1 MASTDEYAGLRQE
14 EALKL
19 YLKEERQMSQPDID
33 DFMRVY
39 STLTIEEV
47 SELLFELIGKSI
59 YRTCPVDMNT
69 FMQDPYFLGTIY
81 GDSIFPVWKKLLPEI
96 YPAPL
101 CKAYEEIILST
112 ATRCFGKGFKVLMA
126 DGRVKNIEHIVVGDK
141 VMGADN
147 KPKTVIALQHGIDQM
162 YKITPSKG
170 MDSFTCNQ
178 HHTLFLRKTRDRHK
192 PDEFVEMTA
201 KEYYEN
207 IPERHK
213 ENYYRLW
220 RADLIEFP
228 EQTEKLPIDPYIFG
242 TWLGDGHTASMRLT
256 TADEELKDAWREYAE
271 SLDESLCMK
280 YRESQLPNRQKP
292 QWDISISLAD
302 VSLARVKG
310 NPFKRYL
317 NKLVKEY
324 GHKRI
329 PHEYLT
335 SSVENRRAVLAGII
349 DTDGYF
355 DNRSKGVRAGS
366 RTITTKY
373 ADLAEDYAF
382 LARSLGFRATI
393 KERHKKLSYKEG
405 VIYTSYD
412 VNITGNM
419 QDLPIRLPRKQSI
432 RVSNR
437 CLRTSKFDIEPIG
450 LGEYFG
456 FTIDDE
462 KGLFLSRDG
471 GFSHNCGKSTLIA
484 ISFAYEIMLMLCMI
498 NPAKTLL
505 GKMSGSLVMAI
516 LSKDNQTAVSQVA
529 TDLYKILTLSPYFQS
544 IIEGDLPFSN
554 IEKKGVQVTD
564 SVLLKAGSSLATLVG
579 ADLFAC
585 CLDEA
590 NIGTTKIAAEKLV
603 ETRLQL
609 WQHAIDRRKATLD
622 KAPAGT
628 GIMLITSSPTEE
640 NDVIKARIDQ
650 VRNSGIPNVRIV
662 DNLAR
667 WEARGTHA
675 TDTFDFFIGSDTKD
689 PCLLEDVPDLILTPE
704 EAKERV
710 FKIPRTIEYLDAFR
724 NEPIR
729 AIQEMLGRRT
739 NPENSFFRSV
749 SAFERVFY
757 KDNDIFSKD
766 EIFLTLNGNIDLSDC
781 LIDKEYFMHPHDP
794 ECYRYIHLDIAS
806 KQDRFGM
813 ASVYSKRVKF
823 NSEEGIETSKR
834 MYFVDFCL
842 GLKARGGDAVD
853 ILKALDFIYQIK
865 KQGYPVKL
873 VTTDSHQGELSRQY
887 LQKISNR
894 TVKTD
899 YQSVEKTKDAYF
911 NLKNAILTEAL
922 VGYKNP
928 ILTKE
933 LKNLRE
939 TEKRVQKPTG
949 NNYSDDMSDALAG
962 ALYSCT
968 VDKYYMKTNE
978 GVTDLITQF
987 KSQQSYNRLYGKQS
1001 YNFRPFGM

>member
-1 MASTDEYAGLRQE
+1 MASTNEYSGLRQE

-39 STLTIEEV
+39 STLSIEEV

-59 YRTCPVDMNT
+59 YRTCPVDMKT

-112 ATRCFGKGFKVLMA
+112 ATRCFGKGFKVALFE
-126 DGRVKNIEHIVVGDK
+126 GGERNIEDIRVGDILL
-141 VMGADN
+141 GPD
-147 KPKTVIALQHGIDQM
+147 KTERRVLRTTSGIGKM
-162 YKITPSKG
+162 YQITFDKET
-170 MDSFTCNQ
+170 FTCNED
-178 HHTLFLRKTRDRHK
+178 HDLTLKTLD
-192 PDEFVEMTA
+192 DECVLVQVKDFVQLDKNEQS
-201 KEYYEN
+201 KYYL
-207 IPERHK
+207 
-213 ENYYRLW
+213 Y
-220 RADLIEFP
+220 D
-228 EQTEKLPIDPYIFG
+228 ID
-242 TWLGDGHTASMRLT
+242 
-256 TADEELKDAWREYAE
+256 
-271 SLDESLCMK
+271 
-280 YRESQLPNRQKP
+280 N
-292 QWDISISLAD
+292 
-302 VSLARVKG
+302 
-310 NPFKRYL
+310 
-317 NKLVKEY
+317 NKFAFE
-324 GHKRI
+324 
-329 PHEYLT
+329 
-335 SSVENRRAVLAGII
+335 II
-349 DTDGYF
+349 
-355 DNRSKGVRAGS
+355 
-366 RTITTKY
+366 
-373 ADLAEDYAF
+373 
-382 LARSLGFRATI
+382 
-393 KERHKKLSYKEG
+393 
-405 VIYTSYD
+405 
-412 VNITGNM
+412 
-419 QDLPIRLPRKQSI
+419 
-432 RVSNR
+432 
-437 CLRTSKFDIEPIG
+437 
-450 LGEYFG
+450 
-456 FTIDDE
+456 E
-462 KGLFLSRDG
+462 KGLG
-471 GFSHNCGKSTLIA
+471 VYYGFEIDKDKKFVGLKRTVHHNCGKSTLIA

-675 TDTFDFFIGSDTKD
+675 TETFDFFIGSDTKD

-794 ECYRYIHLDIAS
+794 ECFRYIHLDIAS

-813 ASVYSKRVKF
+813 ASVYSKRIKF

-978 GVTDLITQF
+978 SVTDLITQF

>member
-112 ATRCFGKGFKVLMA
+112 ATRA
-126 DGRVKNIEHIVVGDK
+126 
-141 VMGADN
+141 
-147 KPKTVIALQHGIDQM
+147 
-162 YKITPSKG
+162 
-170 MDSFTCNQ
+170 
-178 HHTLFLRKTRDRHK
+178 
-192 PDEFVEMTA
+192 
-201 KEYYEN
+201 
-207 IPERHK
+207 
-213 ENYYRLW
+213 
-220 RADLIEFP
+220 
-228 EQTEKLPIDPYIFG
+228 
-242 TWLGDGHTASMRLT
+242 
-256 TADEELKDAWREYAE
+256 
-271 SLDESLCMK
+271 
-280 YRESQLPNRQKP
+280 
-292 QWDISISLAD
+292 
-302 VSLARVKG
+302 
-310 NPFKRYL
+310 
-317 NKLVKEY
+317 
-324 GHKRI
+324 
-329 PHEYLT
+329 
-335 SSVENRRAVLAGII
+335 
-349 DTDGYF
+349 
-355 DNRSKGVRAGS
+355 
-366 RTITTKY
+366 
-373 ADLAEDYAF
+373 
-382 LARSLGFRATI
+382 
-393 KERHKKLSYKEG
+393 
-405 VIYTSYD
+405 
-412 VNITGNM
+412 
-419 QDLPIRLPRKQSI
+419 
-432 RVSNR
+432 
-437 CLRTSKFDIEPIG
+437 
-450 LGEYFG
+450 
-456 FTIDDE
+456 
-462 KGLFLSRDG
+462 
-471 GFSHNCGKSTLIA
+471 GKSTLIA

-675 TDTFDFFIGSDTKD
+675 TETFDFFIGSDTKD

-794 ECYRYIHLDIAS
+794 ECFRYIHLDIAS

-813 ASVYSKRVKF
+813 ASVYSKRIKF

-978 GVTDLITQF
+978 SVTDLITQF

>member
-112 ATRCFGKGFKVLMA
+112 ATRA
-126 DGRVKNIEHIVVGDK
+126 
-141 VMGADN
+141 
-147 KPKTVIALQHGIDQM
+147 
-162 YKITPSKG
+162 
-170 MDSFTCNQ
+170 
-178 HHTLFLRKTRDRHK
+178 
-192 PDEFVEMTA
+192 
-201 KEYYEN
+201 
-207 IPERHK
+207 
-213 ENYYRLW
+213 
-220 RADLIEFP
+220 
-228 EQTEKLPIDPYIFG
+228 
-242 TWLGDGHTASMRLT
+242 
-256 TADEELKDAWREYAE
+256 
-271 SLDESLCMK
+271 
-280 YRESQLPNRQKP
+280 
-292 QWDISISLAD
+292 
-302 VSLARVKG
+302 
-310 NPFKRYL
+310 
-317 NKLVKEY
+317 
-324 GHKRI
+324 
-329 PHEYLT
+329 
-335 SSVENRRAVLAGII
+335 
-349 DTDGYF
+349 
-355 DNRSKGVRAGS
+355 
-366 RTITTKY
+366 
-373 ADLAEDYAF
+373 
-382 LARSLGFRATI
+382 
-393 KERHKKLSYKEG
+393 
-405 VIYTSYD
+405 
-412 VNITGNM
+412 
-419 QDLPIRLPRKQSI
+419 
-432 RVSNR
+432 
-437 CLRTSKFDIEPIG
+437 
-450 LGEYFG
+450 
-456 FTIDDE
+456 
-462 KGLFLSRDG
+462 
-471 GFSHNCGKSTLIA
+471 GKSTLIA

-622 KAPAGT
+622 TAPAGT
-628 GIMLITSSPTEE
+628 GIMLITPSPTEE

-667 WEARGTHA
+667 WEARGTNA

>member
-112 ATRCFGKGFKVLMA
+112 ATRA
-126 DGRVKNIEHIVVGDK
+126 
-141 VMGADN
+141 
-147 KPKTVIALQHGIDQM
+147 
-162 YKITPSKG
+162 
-170 MDSFTCNQ
+170 
-178 HHTLFLRKTRDRHK
+178 
-192 PDEFVEMTA
+192 
-201 KEYYEN
+201 
-207 IPERHK
+207 
-213 ENYYRLW
+213 
-220 RADLIEFP
+220 
-228 EQTEKLPIDPYIFG
+228 
-242 TWLGDGHTASMRLT
+242 
-256 TADEELKDAWREYAE
+256 
-271 SLDESLCMK
+271 
-280 YRESQLPNRQKP
+280 
-292 QWDISISLAD
+292 
-302 VSLARVKG
+302 
-310 NPFKRYL
+310 
-317 NKLVKEY
+317 
-324 GHKRI
+324 
-329 PHEYLT
+329 
-335 SSVENRRAVLAGII
+335 
-349 DTDGYF
+349 
-355 DNRSKGVRAGS
+355 
-366 RTITTKY
+366 
-373 ADLAEDYAF
+373 
-382 LARSLGFRATI
+382 
-393 KERHKKLSYKEG
+393 
-405 VIYTSYD
+405 
-412 VNITGNM
+412 
-419 QDLPIRLPRKQSI
+419 
-432 RVSNR
+432 
-437 CLRTSKFDIEPIG
+437 
-450 LGEYFG
+450 
-456 FTIDDE
+456 
-462 KGLFLSRDG
+462 
-471 GFSHNCGKSTLIA
+471 GKSTLIA

-794 ECYRYIHLDIAS
+794 ECFRYIHLDIAS

-813 ASVYSKRVKF
+813 ASVYSKRIKF

-978 GVTDLITQF
+978 SVTDLITQF

-1001 YNFRPFGM
+1001 YNFRPFGV

>member
-1 MASTDEYAGLRQE
+1 MANSTEAYEGLKNE
-14 EALKL
+14 EAVRL
-19 YLKEERQMSQPDID
+19 YLKEEQMMSDYDIE

-39 STLTIEEV
+39 DTLSISEV
-47 SELLFELIGKSI
+47 SEMLFEMIGKEI
-59 YRTCPVDMNT
+59 YRTYPPDMKT
-69 FMQDPYFLGTIY
+69 FIHDPYFLGTIY
-81 GDSIFPVWKKLLPEI
+81 GDSIFPVWDNLLPEI

-101 CKAYEEIILST
+101 CKSYDEIILST
-112 ATRCFGKGFKVLMA
+112 ATRC
-126 DGRVKNIEHIVVGDK
+126 
-141 VMGADN
+141 
-147 KPKTVIALQHGIDQM
+147 
-162 YKITPSKG
+162 
-170 MDSFTCNQ
+170 
-178 HHTLFLRKTRDRHK
+178 
-192 PDEFVEMTA
+192 
-201 KEYYEN
+201 
-207 IPERHK
+207 
-213 ENYYRLW
+213 
-220 RADLIEFP
+220 
-228 EQTEKLPIDPYIFG
+228 
-242 TWLGDGHTASMRLT
+242 
-256 TADEELKDAWREYAE
+256 
-271 SLDESLCMK
+271 
-280 YRESQLPNRQKP
+280 
-292 QWDISISLAD
+292 
-302 VSLARVKG
+302 
-310 NPFKRYL
+310 
-317 NKLVKEY
+317 
-324 GHKRI
+324 
-329 PHEYLT
+329 
-335 SSVENRRAVLAGII
+335 
-349 DTDGYF
+349 
-355 DNRSKGVRAGS
+355 
-366 RTITTKY
+366 
-373 ADLAEDYAF
+373 
-382 LARSLGFRATI
+382 
-393 KERHKKLSYKEG
+393 
-405 VIYTSYD
+405 
-412 VNITGNM
+412 
-419 QDLPIRLPRKQSI
+419 
-432 RVSNR
+432 
-437 CLRTSKFDIEPIG
+437 
-450 LGEYFG
+450 
-456 FTIDDE
+456 
-462 KGLFLSRDG
+462 
-471 GFSHNCGKSTLIA
+471 GKSTCIA
-484 ISFAYEIMLMLCMI
+484 ISFAYEIMLLLCMI
-498 NPAKTLL
+498 NPAKTIL
-505 GKMSGSLVMAI
+505 GKASGSLVMGI
-516 LSKDNQTAVSQVA
+516 LSKDNATAVGQVA
-529 TDLYKILTLSPYFQS
+529 TDLYKILTLSPYFQT
-544 IIEGDLPFSN
+544 IIEGDLAFSN
-554 IEKKGVQVTD
+554 IEKKGVAITD
-564 SVLLKAGSSLATLVG
+564 SILVKAGSSLATIVG
-579 ADLFAC
+579 TDLFAC

-609 WQHAIDRRKATLD
+609 WQHAIDRRNATLD

-628 GIMLITSSPTEE
+628 GIMWITSSPTEE

-650 VRNSGIPNVRIV
+650 VNDSGIPNVRVV

>member
-39 STLTIEEV
+39 STLSIEEV

-69 FMQDPYFLGTIY
+69 FLQDPYFLGTIY

-112 ATRCFGKGFKVLMA
+112 ATR
-126 DGRVKNIEHIVVGDK
+126 
-141 VMGADN
+141 
-147 KPKTVIALQHGIDQM
+147 
-162 YKITPSKG
+162 
-170 MDSFTCNQ
+170 
-178 HHTLFLRKTRDRHK
+178 
-192 PDEFVEMTA
+192 
-201 KEYYEN
+201 
-207 IPERHK
+207 
-213 ENYYRLW
+213 
-220 RADLIEFP
+220 
-228 EQTEKLPIDPYIFG
+228 
-242 TWLGDGHTASMRLT
+242 
-256 TADEELKDAWREYAE
+256 
-271 SLDESLCMK
+271 
-280 YRESQLPNRQKP
+280 
-292 QWDISISLAD
+292 
-302 VSLARVKG
+302 
-310 NPFKRYL
+310 
-317 NKLVKEY
+317 
-324 GHKRI
+324 
-329 PHEYLT
+329 
-335 SSVENRRAVLAGII
+335 
-349 DTDGYF
+349 
-355 DNRSKGVRAGS
+355 
-366 RTITTKY
+366 
-373 ADLAEDYAF
+373 
-382 LARSLGFRATI
+382 
-393 KERHKKLSYKEG
+393 
-405 VIYTSYD
+405 
-412 VNITGNM
+412 
-419 QDLPIRLPRKQSI
+419 
-432 RVSNR
+432 
-437 CLRTSKFDIEPIG
+437 
-450 LGEYFG
+450 
-456 FTIDDE
+456 
-462 KGLFLSRDG
+462 
-471 GFSHNCGKSTLIA
+471 CGKSTLIA

-675 TDTFDFFIGSDTKD
+675 TETFDFFIGSDTKD

-724 NEPIR
+724 NEPVR

-794 ECYRYIHLDIAS
+794 ECFRYIHLDIAS

-813 ASVYSKRVKF
+813 ASVYSKRIKF

-834 MYFVDFCL
+834 MYFIDFCL

-978 GVTDLITQF
+978 SVTDLITQF

>member
-112 ATRCFGKGFKVLMA
+112 ATRA
-126 DGRVKNIEHIVVGDK
+126 
-141 VMGADN
+141 
-147 KPKTVIALQHGIDQM
+147 
-162 YKITPSKG
+162 
-170 MDSFTCNQ
+170 
-178 HHTLFLRKTRDRHK
+178 
-192 PDEFVEMTA
+192 
-201 KEYYEN
+201 
-207 IPERHK
+207 
-213 ENYYRLW
+213 
-220 RADLIEFP
+220 
-228 EQTEKLPIDPYIFG
+228 
-242 TWLGDGHTASMRLT
+242 
-256 TADEELKDAWREYAE
+256 
-271 SLDESLCMK
+271 
-280 YRESQLPNRQKP
+280 
-292 QWDISISLAD
+292 
-302 VSLARVKG
+302 
-310 NPFKRYL
+310 
-317 NKLVKEY
+317 
-324 GHKRI
+324 
-329 PHEYLT
+329 
-335 SSVENRRAVLAGII
+335 
-349 DTDGYF
+349 
-355 DNRSKGVRAGS
+355 
-366 RTITTKY
+366 
-373 ADLAEDYAF
+373 
-382 LARSLGFRATI
+382 
-393 KERHKKLSYKEG
+393 
-405 VIYTSYD
+405 
-412 VNITGNM
+412 
-419 QDLPIRLPRKQSI
+419 
-432 RVSNR
+432 
-437 CLRTSKFDIEPIG
+437 
-450 LGEYFG
+450 
-456 FTIDDE
+456 
-462 KGLFLSRDG
+462 
-471 GFSHNCGKSTLIA
+471 GKSTLIA

-794 ECYRYIHLDIAS
+794 ECFRYIHLDIAS

-813 ASVYSKRVKF
+813 ASVYSKRIKF

-978 GVTDLITQF
+978 SVTDLITQF

>member
-112 ATRCFGKGFKVLMA
+112 ATRA
-126 DGRVKNIEHIVVGDK
+126 
-141 VMGADN
+141 
-147 KPKTVIALQHGIDQM
+147 
-162 YKITPSKG
+162 
-170 MDSFTCNQ
+170 
-178 HHTLFLRKTRDRHK
+178 
-192 PDEFVEMTA
+192 
-201 KEYYEN
+201 
-207 IPERHK
+207 
-213 ENYYRLW
+213 
-220 RADLIEFP
+220 
-228 EQTEKLPIDPYIFG
+228 
-242 TWLGDGHTASMRLT
+242 
-256 TADEELKDAWREYAE
+256 
-271 SLDESLCMK
+271 
-280 YRESQLPNRQKP
+280 
-292 QWDISISLAD
+292 
-302 VSLARVKG
+302 
-310 NPFKRYL
+310 
-317 NKLVKEY
+317 
-324 GHKRI
+324 
-329 PHEYLT
+329 
-335 SSVENRRAVLAGII
+335 
-349 DTDGYF
+349 
-355 DNRSKGVRAGS
+355 
-366 RTITTKY
+366 
-373 ADLAEDYAF
+373 
-382 LARSLGFRATI
+382 
-393 KERHKKLSYKEG
+393 
-405 VIYTSYD
+405 
-412 VNITGNM
+412 
-419 QDLPIRLPRKQSI
+419 
-432 RVSNR
+432 
-437 CLRTSKFDIEPIG
+437 
-450 LGEYFG
+450 
-456 FTIDDE
+456 
-462 KGLFLSRDG
+462 
-471 GFSHNCGKSTLIA
+471 GKSTLIA

-650 VRNSGIPNVRIV
+650 VRDSGIPNVRIV

-675 TDTFDFFIGSDTKD
+675 TETFDFFIGSDTKD

-794 ECYRYIHLDIAS
+794 ECFRYIHLDIAS

-813 ASVYSKRVKF
+813 ASVYSKRIKF

-978 GVTDLITQF
+978 SVTDLITQF

>member
-69 FMQDPYFLGTIY
+69 FLQDPYFLGTIY
-81 GDSIFPVWKKLLPEI
+81 GDSIFPVWDSLLPEI

-101 CKAYEEIILST
+101 CKSYDEIILST
-112 ATRCFGKGFKVLMA
+112 ATRC
-126 DGRVKNIEHIVVGDK
+126 
-141 VMGADN
+141 
-147 KPKTVIALQHGIDQM
+147 
-162 YKITPSKG
+162 
-170 MDSFTCNQ
+170 
-178 HHTLFLRKTRDRHK
+178 
-192 PDEFVEMTA
+192 
-201 KEYYEN
+201 
-207 IPERHK
+207 
-213 ENYYRLW
+213 
-220 RADLIEFP
+220 
-228 EQTEKLPIDPYIFG
+228 
-242 TWLGDGHTASMRLT
+242 
-256 TADEELKDAWREYAE
+256 
-271 SLDESLCMK
+271 
-280 YRESQLPNRQKP
+280 
-292 QWDISISLAD
+292 
-302 VSLARVKG
+302 
-310 NPFKRYL
+310 
-317 NKLVKEY
+317 
-324 GHKRI
+324 
-329 PHEYLT
+329 
-335 SSVENRRAVLAGII
+335 
-349 DTDGYF
+349 
-355 DNRSKGVRAGS
+355 
-366 RTITTKY
+366 
-373 ADLAEDYAF
+373 
-382 LARSLGFRATI
+382 
-393 KERHKKLSYKEG
+393 
-405 VIYTSYD
+405 
-412 VNITGNM
+412 
-419 QDLPIRLPRKQSI
+419 
-432 RVSNR
+432 
-437 CLRTSKFDIEPIG
+437 
-450 LGEYFG
+450 
-456 FTIDDE
+456 
-462 KGLFLSRDG
+462 
-471 GFSHNCGKSTLIA
+471 GKSTCIA
-484 ISFAYEIMLMLCMI
+484 ISFAYEIMLLLCMI
-498 NPAKTLL
+498 NPAKTIL
-505 GKMSGSLVMAI
+505 GKASGSLVMGI
-516 LSKDNQTAVSQVA
+516 LSKDNATAVGQVA
-529 TDLYKILTLSPYFQS
+529 TDLYKILTLSPYFQT
-544 IIEGDLPFSN
+544 IIEGDLAFSN
-554 IEKKGVQVTD
+554 IEKKGVAITD
-564 SVLLKAGSSLATLVG
+564 SILVKAGSSLATIVG
-579 ADLFAC
+579 TDLFAC

-667 WEARGTHA
+667 WEARGTNA

-749 SAFERVFY
+749 SVFERVFY

>member
-112 ATRCFGKGFKVLMA
+112 ATRA
-126 DGRVKNIEHIVVGDK
+126 
-141 VMGADN
+141 
-147 KPKTVIALQHGIDQM
+147 
-162 YKITPSKG
+162 
-170 MDSFTCNQ
+170 
-178 HHTLFLRKTRDRHK
+178 
-192 PDEFVEMTA
+192 
-201 KEYYEN
+201 
-207 IPERHK
+207 
-213 ENYYRLW
+213 
-220 RADLIEFP
+220 
-228 EQTEKLPIDPYIFG
+228 
-242 TWLGDGHTASMRLT
+242 
-256 TADEELKDAWREYAE
+256 
-271 SLDESLCMK
+271 
-280 YRESQLPNRQKP
+280 
-292 QWDISISLAD
+292 
-302 VSLARVKG
+302 
-310 NPFKRYL
+310 
-317 NKLVKEY
+317 
-324 GHKRI
+324 
-329 PHEYLT
+329 
-335 SSVENRRAVLAGII
+335 
-349 DTDGYF
+349 
-355 DNRSKGVRAGS
+355 
-366 RTITTKY
+366 
-373 ADLAEDYAF
+373 
-382 LARSLGFRATI
+382 
-393 KERHKKLSYKEG
+393 
-405 VIYTSYD
+405 
-412 VNITGNM
+412 
-419 QDLPIRLPRKQSI
+419 
-432 RVSNR
+432 
-437 CLRTSKFDIEPIG
+437 
-450 LGEYFG
+450 
-456 FTIDDE
+456 
-462 KGLFLSRDG
+462 
-471 GFSHNCGKSTLIA
+471 GKSTLIA

-675 TDTFDFFIGSDTKD
+675 TETFDFFIGSDTKD

-794 ECYRYIHLDIAS
+794 ECFRYIHLDIAS

-978 GVTDLITQF
+978 SVTDLITQF

-1001 YNFRPFGM
+1001 YNFRPFGV

>member
-112 ATRCFGKGFKVLMA
+112 ATRA
-126 DGRVKNIEHIVVGDK
+126 
-141 VMGADN
+141 
-147 KPKTVIALQHGIDQM
+147 
-162 YKITPSKG
+162 
-170 MDSFTCNQ
+170 
-178 HHTLFLRKTRDRHK
+178 
-192 PDEFVEMTA
+192 
-201 KEYYEN
+201 
-207 IPERHK
+207 
-213 ENYYRLW
+213 
-220 RADLIEFP
+220 
-228 EQTEKLPIDPYIFG
+228 
-242 TWLGDGHTASMRLT
+242 
-256 TADEELKDAWREYAE
+256 
-271 SLDESLCMK
+271 
-280 YRESQLPNRQKP
+280 
-292 QWDISISLAD
+292 
-302 VSLARVKG
+302 
-310 NPFKRYL
+310 
-317 NKLVKEY
+317 
-324 GHKRI
+324 
-329 PHEYLT
+329 
-335 SSVENRRAVLAGII
+335 
-349 DTDGYF
+349 
-355 DNRSKGVRAGS
+355 
-366 RTITTKY
+366 
-373 ADLAEDYAF
+373 
-382 LARSLGFRATI
+382 
-393 KERHKKLSYKEG
+393 
-405 VIYTSYD
+405 
-412 VNITGNM
+412 
-419 QDLPIRLPRKQSI
+419 
-432 RVSNR
+432 
-437 CLRTSKFDIEPIG
+437 
-450 LGEYFG
+450 
-456 FTIDDE
+456 
-462 KGLFLSRDG
+462 
-471 GFSHNCGKSTLIA
+471 GKSTLIA

-675 TDTFDFFIGSDTKD
+675 TETFDFFIGSDTKD

-794 ECYRYIHLDIAS
+794 ECFRYIHLDIAS

-813 ASVYSKRVKF
+813 ASVYSKRIKF

-842 GLKARGGDAVD
+842 GLKARGGDAID

-978 GVTDLITQF
+978 SVTDLITQF

-1001 YNFRPFGM
+1001 YNFRPFGV

>member
-112 ATRCFGKGFKVLMA
+112 ATRA
-126 DGRVKNIEHIVVGDK
+126 
-141 VMGADN
+141 
-147 KPKTVIALQHGIDQM
+147 
-162 YKITPSKG
+162 
-170 MDSFTCNQ
+170 
-178 HHTLFLRKTRDRHK
+178 
-192 PDEFVEMTA
+192 
-201 KEYYEN
+201 
-207 IPERHK
+207 
-213 ENYYRLW
+213 
-220 RADLIEFP
+220 
-228 EQTEKLPIDPYIFG
+228 
-242 TWLGDGHTASMRLT
+242 
-256 TADEELKDAWREYAE
+256 
-271 SLDESLCMK
+271 
-280 YRESQLPNRQKP
+280 
-292 QWDISISLAD
+292 
-302 VSLARVKG
+302 
-310 NPFKRYL
+310 
-317 NKLVKEY
+317 
-324 GHKRI
+324 
-329 PHEYLT
+329 
-335 SSVENRRAVLAGII
+335 
-349 DTDGYF
+349 
-355 DNRSKGVRAGS
+355 
-366 RTITTKY
+366 
-373 ADLAEDYAF
+373 
-382 LARSLGFRATI
+382 
-393 KERHKKLSYKEG
+393 
-405 VIYTSYD
+405 
-412 VNITGNM
+412 
-419 QDLPIRLPRKQSI
+419 
-432 RVSNR
+432 
-437 CLRTSKFDIEPIG
+437 
-450 LGEYFG
+450 
-456 FTIDDE
+456 
-462 KGLFLSRDG
+462 
-471 GFSHNCGKSTLIA
+471 GKSTLIA

-609 WQHAIDRRKATLD
+609 WQHAIYRRKATLD

-794 ECYRYIHLDIAS
+794 ECFRYIHLDIAS

-813 ASVYSKRVKF
+813 ASVYSKRIKF

-978 GVTDLITQF
+978 SVTDLITQF

>member
-33 DFMRVY
+33 DFMNVY
-39 STLTIEEV
+39 STLSIEEV
-47 SELLFELIGKSI
+47 SELLFELIGKDI

-69 FMQDPYFLGTIY
+69 FITDPYFLGTIY
-81 GDSIFPVWKKLLPEI
+81 GDSIFPVWKQLLSEV

-126 DGRVKNIEHIVVGDK
+126 DGSVKNIEHIVVGDK

-162 YKITPSKG
+162 YKVTPQD
-170 MDSFTCNQ
+170 MRLNSFTCNQ
-178 HHTLFLRKTRDRHK
+178 DHTLFLHKK
-192 PDEFVEMTA
+192 PDEFVEISA
-201 KEYYEN
+201 KKYYQNISTEN
-207 IPERHK
+207 KDR
-213 ENYYRLW
+213 YYRLW
-220 RADLIEFP
+220 AKNL
-228 EQTEKLPIDPYIFG
+228 
-242 TWLGDGHTASMRLT
+242 LG
-256 TADEELKDAWREYAE
+256 ELFE
-271 SLDESLCMK
+271 SE
-280 YRESQLPNRQKP
+280 
-292 QWDISISLAD
+292 
-302 VSLARVKG
+302 
-310 NPFKRYL
+310 
-317 NKLVKEY
+317 
-324 GHKRI
+324 
-329 PHEYLT
+329 T
-335 SSVENRRAVLAGII
+335 
-349 DTDGYF
+349 
-355 DNRSKGVRAGS
+355 
-366 RTITTKY
+366 
-373 ADLAEDYAF
+373 F
-382 LARSLGFRATI
+382 LS
-393 KERHKKLSYKEG
+393 
-405 VIYTSYD
+405 
-412 VNITGNM
+412 
-419 QDLPIRLPRKQSI
+419 
-432 RVSNR
+432 
-437 CLRTSKFDIEPIG
+437 SKFDIEPIG

-456 FTIDDE
+456 FTINDE
-462 KGLFLSRDG
+462 KGLFLSNDG
-471 GFSHNCGKSTLIA
+471 TFSHNCGKSTLIA

-675 TDTFDFFIGSDTKD
+675 TDTFNFFIGSDTKD

-813 ASVYSKRVKF
+813 ASVYSKRLKF

>member
-1 MASTDEYAGLRQE
+1 MLFFKNKLVCERGSISSFKDLSDLKSYVQTIPGLQGKVFDAAE
-14 EALKL
+14 
-19 YLKEERQMSQPDID
+19 
-33 DFMRVY
+33 
-39 STLTIEEV
+39 TIEIPDECFAYFKN
-47 SELLFELIGKSI
+47 EK
-59 YRTCPVDMNT
+59 TKAPVLQ
-69 FMQDPYFLGTIY
+69 FI
-81 GDSIFPVWKKLLPEI
+81 
-96 YPAPL
+96 
-101 CKAYEEIILST
+101 
-112 ATRCFGKGFKVLMA
+112 
-126 DGRVKNIEHIVVGDK
+126 KN
-141 VMGADN
+141 
-147 KPKTVIALQHGIDQM
+147 
-162 YKITPSKG
+162 KITPAELSKLANDNGFTLVGNFEDQANTKLFMIQYKDNVINCRWSGGPGKTNMLTELSEYATLIAISG
-170 MDSFTCNQ
+170 MAVDDSDPDLIADITDILYEKIN
-178 HHTLFLRKTRDRHK
+178 
-192 PDEFVEMTA
+192 DEF
-201 KEYYEN
+201 K
-207 IPERHK
+207 
-213 ENYYRLW
+213 
-220 RADLIEFP
+220 
-228 EQTEKLPIDPYIFG
+228 
-242 TWLGDGHTASMRLT
+242 
-256 TADEELKDAWREYAE
+256 
-271 SLDESLCMK
+271 
-280 YRESQLPNRQKP
+280 
-292 QWDISISLAD
+292 SLASKSNID
-302 VSLARVKG
+302 
-310 NPFKRYL
+310 
-317 NKLVKEY
+317 KLVKEY

-335 SSVENRRAVLAGII
+335 SSIENRRAVLAGII
-349 DTDGYF
+349 DTDGYY
-355 DNRSKGVRAGS
+355 DTHSKGIRAGS

-667 WEARGTHA
+667 WEARGTNA

-689 PCLLEDVPDLILTPE
+689 PCLLEDVPDLILTTE

>member
-1 MASTDEYAGLRQE
+1 MVSTDEYAGLRQE

-69 FMQDPYFLGTIY
+69 FIQDPYFLGTIY
-81 GDSIFPVWKKLLPEI
+81 GDSIFPVWKELLPEI

-112 ATRCFGKGFKVLMA
+112 ATR
-126 DGRVKNIEHIVVGDK
+126 
-141 VMGADN
+141 
-147 KPKTVIALQHGIDQM
+147 
-162 YKITPSKG
+162 
-170 MDSFTCNQ
+170 
-178 HHTLFLRKTRDRHK
+178 
-192 PDEFVEMTA
+192 
-201 KEYYEN
+201 
-207 IPERHK
+207 
-213 ENYYRLW
+213 
-220 RADLIEFP
+220 
-228 EQTEKLPIDPYIFG
+228 
-242 TWLGDGHTASMRLT
+242 
-256 TADEELKDAWREYAE
+256 
-271 SLDESLCMK
+271 
-280 YRESQLPNRQKP
+280 
-292 QWDISISLAD
+292 
-302 VSLARVKG
+302 
-310 NPFKRYL
+310 
-317 NKLVKEY
+317 
-324 GHKRI
+324 
-329 PHEYLT
+329 
-335 SSVENRRAVLAGII
+335 
-349 DTDGYF
+349 
-355 DNRSKGVRAGS
+355 
-366 RTITTKY
+366 
-373 ADLAEDYAF
+373 
-382 LARSLGFRATI
+382 
-393 KERHKKLSYKEG
+393 
-405 VIYTSYD
+405 
-412 VNITGNM
+412 
-419 QDLPIRLPRKQSI
+419 
-432 RVSNR
+432 
-437 CLRTSKFDIEPIG
+437 
-450 LGEYFG
+450 
-456 FTIDDE
+456 
-462 KGLFLSRDG
+462 
-471 GFSHNCGKSTLIA
+471 CGKSTLIA

-675 TDTFDFFIGSDTKD
+675 TETFDFFIGSDTKD

-794 ECYRYIHLDIAS
+794 ECFRYIHLDIAS

-813 ASVYSKRVKF
+813 ASVYSKRIKF

-978 GVTDLITQF
+978 SVTDLITQF

-1001 YNFRPFGM
+1001 YNFRPFGV

>member
-69 FMQDPYFLGTIY
+69 FLQDPYFLGTIY

-112 ATRCFGKGFKVLMA
+112 ATR
-126 DGRVKNIEHIVVGDK
+126 
-141 VMGADN
+141 
-147 KPKTVIALQHGIDQM
+147 
-162 YKITPSKG
+162 S
-170 MDSFTCNQ
+170 
-178 HHTLFLRKTRDRHK
+178 
-192 PDEFVEMTA
+192 
-201 KEYYEN
+201 
-207 IPERHK
+207 
-213 ENYYRLW
+213 
-220 RADLIEFP
+220 
-228 EQTEKLPIDPYIFG
+228 
-242 TWLGDGHTASMRLT
+242 
-256 TADEELKDAWREYAE
+256 
-271 SLDESLCMK
+271 
-280 YRESQLPNRQKP
+280 
-292 QWDISISLAD
+292 
-302 VSLARVKG
+302 
-310 NPFKRYL
+310 
-317 NKLVKEY
+317 
-324 GHKRI
+324 
-329 PHEYLT
+329 
-335 SSVENRRAVLAGII
+335 
-349 DTDGYF
+349 
-355 DNRSKGVRAGS
+355 
-366 RTITTKY
+366 
-373 ADLAEDYAF
+373 
-382 LARSLGFRATI
+382 
-393 KERHKKLSYKEG
+393 
-405 VIYTSYD
+405 
-412 VNITGNM
+412 
-419 QDLPIRLPRKQSI
+419 
-432 RVSNR
+432 
-437 CLRTSKFDIEPIG
+437 
-450 LGEYFG
+450 
-456 FTIDDE
+456 
-462 KGLFLSRDG
+462 
-471 GFSHNCGKSTLIA
+471 GKSTLIA
-484 ISFAYEIMLMLCMI
+484 ISFAYEIMLMHCMI

-667 WEARGTHA
+667 WEARGTNA

-987 KSQQSYNRLYGKQS
+987 KSQQSYNRLYGKQT